1 MVLCALRASVVIFL
15 CVLLTLC
22 FFDNGVNIAMKV
34 ALFEKPHSLQV
45 TEKPLRKLK
54 EGELLVKVEACGIC
68 GTDVHIVEGT
78 SRSTPPVVLGHEYAG
93 IIDDIGANRASLPAA
108 KEGARVAVDP
118 NIACG
123 ICYYCRRGLV
133 HLCSNLRA
141 LGVDID
147 GGMAEYCIV
156 PARQAYILPSGLA
169 AEASA
174 FVEPLS
180 CAIHGIDRANIH
192 AGDVVA
198 ILGGGTIGL
207 LMLQLAKNAGAS
219 GVFVVEP
226 LAEKRAIA
234 MHLGATAAIDPGGE
248 NVRDAILDLASEG
261 ADVVI
266 ECVGKTTTMQMAVQL
281 ARRGGTVEFFGVSPL
296 GATIPVE
303 PNLIYFKELTIVGS
317 YVNPHTFDRS
327 IALLRSGAVKI
338 DQFLI
343 HSFPLEGVQEA
354 LTYQKEGKT
363 LKSIIKPN
371 L

>member
-1 MVLCALRASVVIFL
+1 
-15 CVLLTLC
+15 
-22 FFDNGVNIAMKV
+22 MKV
-34 ALFEKPHSLQV
+34 ALFDKPHSLQLV
-45 TEKPLRKLK
+45 EKPLRKLRD
-54 EGELLVKVEACGIC
+54 GEMLVKVEACGIC

-93 IIDDIGANRASLPAA
+93 IIDDAGSGRVSLPVAR
-108 KEGARVAVDP
+108 EGTRVAVDP

-123 ICYYCRRGLV
+123 TCFYCRRGLV

-156 PARQAYILPSGLA
+156 PVNQVYVLPSDMA
-169 AEASA
+169 AEVSA

-180 CAIHGIDRANIH
+180 CAIHGIDRANIR
-192 AGDVVA
+192 AGDAVV

-219 GVFVVEP
+219 AVFVVEP
-226 LAEKRAIA
+226 VADKRATA
-234 MHLGATAAIDPGGE
+234 MHLGAASAIDPGAG
-248 NVRDAILDLASEG
+248 NVRDAILDRVPEG

-266 ECVGKTTTMQMAVQL
+266 ECVGKTATMQLAVQL

-303 PNLIYFKELTIVGS
+303 PNLVYFKELAIVGS

-327 IALLRSGAVKI
+327 VALLRTGAVRI
-338 DQFLI
+338 DRFLI
-343 HSFPLEGVQEA
+343 HSFPLAGVQEA